1 MWGGG
6 RKTSDMGASTAGCD
20 CRRLG
25 KRGGGGGGEWGP
37 WARERELTR
46 GNGHASEGKLVPI
59 GWPHRVDGERE

>member
-25 KRGGGGGGEWGP
+25 KRGGGGGESGVHGP
-37 WARERELTR
+37 ARENSREGMGTR
-46 GNGHASEGKLVPI
+46 ARGS
-59 GWPHRVDGERE
+59 WCR